1 MDRMIPTDLII
12 SDALIL
18 RLITICIQFT
28 FRKLIPQSFDTGL
41 LSRFLLLNFFLP
53 VLILIL
59 LLSLSA
65 LLFLL
70 IQVFFLFCL
79 AFILA
84 LILILHATDFILLV
98 RLPRGVK
105 SCMLLVLGLG
115 LVLGGYLLSSLTH
128 SGH

>member
-1 MDRMIPTDLII
+1 MNRMIPADLII

-18 RLITICIQFT
+18 RLITICKQFT
-28 FRKLIPQSFDTGL
+28 FRQLVSQSFDTGL
-41 LSRFLLLNFFLP
+41 LLRCLLNFFLP